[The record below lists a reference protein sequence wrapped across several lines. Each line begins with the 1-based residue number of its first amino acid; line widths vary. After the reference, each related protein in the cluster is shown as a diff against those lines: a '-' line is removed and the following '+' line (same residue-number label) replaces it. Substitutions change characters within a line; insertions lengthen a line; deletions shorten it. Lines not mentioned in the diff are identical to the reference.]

1 MTHHHPHTHLRP
13 SAGMDLKFQLG
24 LILNTGFTVFEFVV
38 GIMSG
43 SLALVSDAGHNLT
56 DSLSLL
62 IAFVAEKFGHKR
74 ADANHSYG
82 HKRATIIAALFN
94 SSILVLLALFIF
106 YSAVQRFLH
115 PEPVSGGLV
124 MVVAFVGILINGSIA
139 WLFSKNQDLHIRSAF
154 LSMAFDTL
162 ASIGALAAG
171 IFIYFTGQTVAD
183 PIASVVIG
191 IMLLVSAGEVI
202 GDSLHIL
209 LEGVPKGI
217 DVNEVTKTIAAFPQ
231 VRSYHELH
239 IWSLSSNDV
248 ALSCHLVLNNCTLA
262 ESTQINKDLK
272 AKLKSQFGIETT
284 TIEVEV
290 PTISSPKLG

>member
-1 MTHHHPHTHLRP
+1 MSHHHPHAHTKSSVGL
-13 SAGMDLKFQLG
+13 DLKFQLG
-24 LILNTGFTVFEFVV
+24 LILNTSFTIFEFVV
-38 GIMSG
+38 GMMSG

-62 IAFVAEKFGHKR
+62 IAFVAEKFGHKQ

-94 SSILVLLALFIF
+94 SSVLVLLAMFIF
-106 YSAVQRFLH
+106 YSAIQRFLH
-115 PEPVSGGLV
+115 PEPVSGILV
-124 MVVAFVGILINGSIA
+124 MVVACAGILVNGSIA
-139 WLFSKNQDLHIRSAF
+139 WLFSKDQDLHIRSAF

-162 ASIGALAAG
+162 ASLGALLAG
-171 IFIYFTGQTVAD
+171 IFIYFTGQTIAD

-217 DVNEVTKTIAAFPQ
+217 DVKEVTKTIAAFPQ
-231 VRSYHELH
+231 VKSYHELH

-248 ALSCHLVLNNCTLA
+248 ALSCHLVLNNCSLET
-262 ESTQINKDLK
+262 STQINKDLK
-272 AKLKSQFGIETT
+272 SKLKEKFGIETT

-290 PTISSPKLG
+290 ND